1 MELTKLGNERSLQAL
16 VELSFLDSI
25 KDGNNEL
32 KANLEAAGVEE
43 VAGPL
48 VVGGLRGK
56 GWLADQL
63 EGLVVQVVL
72 QVAAEKD
79 VEQHCR
85 AFVVVSEDGGTE
97 PRVECALNGRRGING
112 S

>member
-56 GWLADQL
+56 G
-63 EGLVVQVVL
+63 
-72 QVAAEKD
+72 
-79 VEQHCR
+79 
-85 AFVVVSEDGGTE
+85 
-97 PRVECALNGRRGING
+97 
-112 S
+112 